1 MPQNASNES
10 PTRPSD
16 SPPEPPT
23 PSSEG
28 AAGDHPR
35 GRHDRAASI
44 VEALLLAA
52 VALLAAWSGYSSAR
66 WSTDSRLD
74 LAEASGARTEA
85 SRANLDA
92 GETRNLDA
100 STFNAWF
107 SAYIANDQ
115 RAMALAERRFRPE
128 YDVAF
133 RAWIA
138 TDPTNNPDAPPGPA
152 SMPEYVQPDVERSKQ
167 LEAKADR
174 LSATGMEGAGNAD
187 DYVRITVYLASVLFL
202 VGISGHFRIKAAR
215 VGLVVV
221 ACTILTYSVIL
232 LAAAPKPPG

>member
-1 MPQNASNES
+1 MPTIDPEGPTASSNVID
-10 PTRPSD
+10 PPSD
-16 SPPEPPT
+16 PPIPPAV
-23 PSSEG
+23 EM
-28 AAGDHPR
+28 HR
-35 GRHDRAASI
+35 GRHDRSASI
-44 VEALLLAA
+44 IEAILLAA

-74 LAEASGARTEA
+74 LAKASGARTEA

-107 SAYIANDQ
+107 SAYIADDQ

-128 YDVAF
+128 FDVAF
-133 RAWIA
+133 QAWMA
-138 TDPTNNPDAPPGPA
+138 TDPTNNLDAPPGPA

-167 LEAKADR
+167 LESTADR
-174 LSATGMEGAGNAD
+174 LSSTGMEGAGNAD

-215 VGLVVV
+215 IGLVVV